1 MRTIS
6 AFPICKMYQNVKK
19 SSLLPKI
26 VNDNVTLFMKGLNY
40 LKDWLFTEKNQ
51 YIIHISG
58 NSQRH
63 QFETL

>member
-1 MRTIS
+1 
-6 AFPICKMYQNVKK
+6 MYQNVKK